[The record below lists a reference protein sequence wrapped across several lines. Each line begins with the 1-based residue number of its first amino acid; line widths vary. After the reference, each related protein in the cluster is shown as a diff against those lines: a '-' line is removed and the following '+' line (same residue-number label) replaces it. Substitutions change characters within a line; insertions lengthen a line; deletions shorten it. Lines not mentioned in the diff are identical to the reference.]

1 MDAGGAT
8 GEVEFVPEP
17 MPGLPI
23 GVLVALAGVPM
34 FPVLPDC
41 VPDWFSRAKG
51 LPQRGGLFAVW
62 GSVQEMEGGN
72 RPL

>member
-1 MDAGGAT
+1 VVSGVDAGGAT

-41 VPDWFSRAKG
+41 VRIS
-51 LPQRGGLFAVW
+51 VS
-62 GSVQEMEGGN
+62 GS
-72 RPL
+72 